1 MQKFHWMKKISVFC
15 GSSMGYDPIYRAKAI
30 ELGKVLAKHQC
41 ELLYGGG
48 SVGLMK
54 VIADVMLD
62 NHCKVTGTITQHLMD
77 MHVGYDKIDEMVVV
91 DTMAERKK
99 LLEDRADGFIVMPG
113 GLGSMDEFFEVF
125 VLSQLRVFDKPVALY
140 NVNGFYDDIIRF
152 IDHSANEGFIRKEH
166 AHGLIVSDDPEK
178 LLEKMEQFKPVD
190 VMKWVVEIKEQVK
203 S

>member
-1 MQKFHWMKKISVFC
+1 MKKICVFC
-15 GSSMGYDPIYRAKAI
+15 GSSMGFNPVYQEKAV
-30 ELGKVLAKHQC
+30 ELGQVLAAHGC

-54 VIADVMLD
+54 VIADVMLE

-77 MHVGYDKIDEMVVV
+77 MHVGHDKIDEMVVV
-91 DTMAERKK
+91 ETMAERKK

-152 IDHSANEGFIRKEH
+152 IKHSTNEGFIRKEH
-166 AHGLIVSDDPEK
+166 ADGLIVSDDPAY
-178 LLEKMEQFKPVD
+178 LLEQMEHFEPVD
-190 VMKWVVEIKEQVK
+190 VMKWVVELKEQVK

>member
-1 MQKFHWMKKISVFC
+1 MKKICVFC
-15 GSSMGYDPIYRAKAI
+15 GSSMGFNPIYQEKAI
-30 ELGKVLAKHQC
+30 ELGQVLAAHGC

-62 NHCKVTGTITQHLMD
+62 HHCKVTGTITQHLMD

-91 DTMAERKK
+91 ETMAERKK

-166 AHGLIVSDDPEK
+166 AHGLIISDDPEY
-178 LLEKMEQFKPVD
+178 LLKQMEHYQPVD
-190 VMKWVVEIKEQVK
+190 VTKWVVEIKEQVRVRDK
-203 S
+203 R

>member
-1 MQKFHWMKKISVFC
+1 MKKICVFC

-152 IDHSANEGFIRKEH
+152 IEHSTNEGFIRKEH
-166 AHGLIVSDDPEK
+166 AHGLIVSEDPEC

-203 S
+203 DKR

>member
-1 MQKFHWMKKISVFC
+1 MKKICVFC
-15 GSSMGYDPIYRAKAI
+15 GSSMGFNPVYQEKAV
-30 ELGKVLAKHQC
+30 ELGQVLAAHGC

-54 VIADVMLD
+54 VIADVMLE

-77 MHVGYDKIDEMVVV
+77 MHVGHDKIDEMVVV
-91 DTMAERKK
+91 ETMAERKK

-140 NVNGFYDDIIRF
+140 NVNGFYDDIISF
-152 IDHSANEGFIRKEH
+152 IKHSTNEGFIRKEH
-166 AHGLIVSDDPEK
+166 ADGLIVSDDPAY
-178 LLEKMEQFKPVD
+178 LLEQMEHFEPVD
-190 VMKWVVEIKEQVK
+190 VMKWVVELKEQVK

>member
-1 MQKFHWMKKISVFC
+1 
-15 GSSMGYDPIYRAKAI
+15 MGYDPIYRAKAI
-30 ELGKVLAKHQC
+30 ELGKVLAKRQC

-91 DTMAERKK
+91 ETMAERKK

-140 NVNGFYDDIIRF
+140 NVNGFYNDIIRF
-152 IDHSANEGFIRKEH
+152 IDHSANEGFIRQEH
-166 AHGLIVSDDPEK
+166 AHGLIVSEDPEE
-178 LLEKMEQFKPVD
+178 LLEKMEQFQPVD

-203 S
+203 

>member
-1 MQKFHWMKKISVFC
+1 MKKICVFC

-30 ELGKVLAKHQC
+30 ELGKVLVKHQC

-91 DTMAERKK
+91 ETMAERKK

-140 NVNGFYDDIIRF
+140 NVNGFYDDIIHF
-152 IDHSANEGFIRKEH
+152 IEHSANEGFIRKEH
-166 AHGLIVSDDPEK
+166 AQGLIVGEDPEY

>member
-1 MQKFHWMKKISVFC
+1 
-15 GSSMGYDPIYRAKAI
+15 MGYDPIYRAKAI

-91 DTMAERKK
+91 ETMAERKK

-140 NVNGFYDDIIRF
+140 NVNGFYDDIIHF
-152 IDHSANEGFIRKEH
+152 IEHSANEGFIRKEH
-166 AHGLIVSDDPEK
+166 AQGLIIGEDPEY